1 MPLSH
6 PHEHSPNKWCMCVL
20 DKYIDGDFE
29 SPNYFPE
36 EDLANNSYEGAL
48 KRVLVNKYER
58 SSVARQKCIEY
69 HGCVC
74 SICGFDFEKVYGDL
88 GKGFIHIHHIVPL
101 NKINKEYKVN
111 YKTDLIPVCPNCHA
125 MLHRKINNQ
134 EIGINNLKE
143 IVKKHN
149 KKRSQ

>member
-1 MPLSH
+1 
-6 PHEHSPNKWCMCVL
+6 MCVL

-111 YKTDLIPVCPNCHA
+111 YKTDLIPVSQIA
-125 MLHRKINNQ
+125 MQCSTEKSTI
-134 EIGINNLKE
+134 
-143 IVKKHN
+143 KKLVLIIFTN
-149 KKRSQ
+149 FISDF